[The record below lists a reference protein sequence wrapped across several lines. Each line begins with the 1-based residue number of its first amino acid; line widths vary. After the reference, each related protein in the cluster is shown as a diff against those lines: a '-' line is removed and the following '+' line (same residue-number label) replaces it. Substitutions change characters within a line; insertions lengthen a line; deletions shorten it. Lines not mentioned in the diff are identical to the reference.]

1 MKKKLQKAAALST
14 SSATV
19 STTTV
24 DLKSLIQDH
33 AQFFDKLVELIPA
46 KFYLPVDEDSKPWFQ
61 GLSKV
66 KKASLKQQTRENI
79 KKSRRDRLDPEKSQ
93 TTTLDLLKKSITK
106 NASDNKSSDDEE
118 DDDEE
123 EIEIKVKPI
132 TDFDGETSNVNKS
145 VTYEELQQ
153 RLHHKLEMLRSNRGQ
168 GKRTMMMNEV
178 RKRDNYTDKKRKREG
193 NDSGANG
200 KDASGSEKVKVEADF
215 EFGKVKLGDEDGN
228 KKKVKK
234 VSKSKELEKAKK
246 LKEAKKENVVVAT
259 KHSWKS
265 ATEKAMGVKVHDDP
279 KLLKKSLHK
288 EKKRREKSA
297 GKWKDR
303 VETQEKMREEKQA
316 KRTGNIEE
324 RANQKKA
331 RKIAK
336 REKKLMRPGFEGR
349 KEGYIGGKSG

>member
-1 MKKKLQKAAALST
+1 MKKKLQKEALSACST
-14 SSATV
+14 ALAT
-19 STTTV
+19 TAV
-24 DLKSLIQDH
+24 DLKTVIHDH
-33 AQFFDKLVELIPA
+33 ALFFDKLVELIPA

-61 GLSKV
+61 GLSKG

-93 TTTLDLLKKSITK
+93 TTTLDLLKKSISK
-106 NASDNKSSDDEE
+106 NANEDKDSDD
-118 DDDEE
+118 DDEEE
-123 EIEIKVKPI
+123 EIEIKLKPVSE
-132 TDFDGETSNVNKS
+132 FDGETSNSHKS

-153 RLHHKLEMLRSNRGQ
+153 RLHHKLEMLRANRGQ
-168 GKRTMMMNEV
+168 GKRTMIMNEV
-178 RKRDNYTDKKRKREG
+178 RKRDNYTDKKRKREDK
-193 NDSGANG
+193 DSGSNN
-200 KDASGSEKVKVEADF
+200 KDASGSGKGKGKIEADF

-228 KKKVKK
+228 RKKAKKASKV
-234 VSKSKELEKAKK
+234 KELEKAKK
-246 LKEAKKENVVVAT
+246 LHEAKKENVVVAK
-259 KHSWKS
+259 KHSWKA

-279 KLLKKSLHK
+279 KLLKRSLQK

-303 VETQEKMREEKQA
+303 VETQEKMKEEKQA
-316 KRTGNIEE
+316 KRRGNIEE

-349 KEGYIGGKSG
+349 KEGYIGEKSG

>member
-1 MKKKLQKAAALST
+1 MKKKLIST

-19 STTTV
+19 ANTTV
-24 DLKSLIQDH
+24 DLKALIHDH
-33 AQFFDKLVELIPA
+33 ALFFDKLVELIPA

-61 GLSKV
+61 GLSKD

-79 KKSRRDRLDPEKSQ
+79 RKSRRDRLDPEKSQ
-93 TTTLDLLKKSITK
+93 TTTLDLLKKSISK
-106 NASDNKSSDDEE
+106 DMNDNKNSDDEND

-123 EIEIKVKPI
+123 IEIEVKPI
-132 TDFDGETSNVNKS
+132 TDFDGETSNNNKS
-145 VTYEELQQ
+145 VTYETLQQ
-153 RLHHKLEMLRSNRGQ
+153 KLHHKLEMLRANRGQ

-178 RKRDNYTDKKRKREG
+178 RKRDNFTDKKRKRE
-193 NDSGANG
+193 DNG
-200 KDASGSEKVKVEADF
+200 KGNNGSDASGSGKAKIEADF
-215 EFGKVKLGDEDGN
+215 EFGKVKLGDEEGN
-228 KKKVKK
+228 KKKMKK
-234 VSKSKELEKAKK
+234 ISKQKELEKAKK
-246 LKEAKKENVVVAT
+246 LNEAKKENVVVAS

-297 GKWKDR
+297 GKWKER

-316 KRTGNIEE
+316 KRRGNIEE
-324 RANQKKA
+324 RANQKKM

-349 KEGYIGGKSG
+349 KEGFIGEKSG